1 LRLRS
6 EGEPHSVEAAPHV
19 LGVQS
24 ERPWTTGRW
33 AFQKLPPS
41 DRPAKEDVMTYW
53 LILVV
58 IGFGSNPTGGS
69 NVPSAA
75 LHVGNFPSFD
85 VCANAAKE
93 AMSKNGNGSP
103 NASYRFLCVE
113 ASNGIMPPPQ

>member
-1 LRLRS
+1 
-6 EGEPHSVEAAPHV
+6 
-19 LGVQS
+19 
-24 ERPWTTGRW
+24 
-33 AFQKLPPS
+33 
-41 DRPAKEDVMTYW
+41 MTFW

-69 NVPSAA
+69 NVPSPA

-85 VCANAAKE
+85 ACANAAKE

-113 ASNGIMPPPQ
+113 ASNGTMPPPQ